1 MTNIFDSTNWPSY
14 PPAEFVSGDYFAF
27 KKAGLASEYPFASY
41 SVTFWASQFGSG
53 TGTTSANQ
61 ISLNAVESGTEYQIT
76 AGSTVTS
83 SWTVGKYQWS
93 LFVVDSSDAQ
103 KRQLIDN
110 GVFEIKPNWVTSTA
124 DPRSDARKNLELIE
138 DILYNRIQGD
148 VSSYSIAGRSLSKMS
163 PDELIELRDFY
174 ARQVLTEKR
183 NERIRQK
190 KGTGAN
196 ILADFRS

>member
-1 MTNIFDSTNWPSY
+1 MTNIFDSSNWPAY
-14 PPAEFVSGDYFAF
+14 PPEEFVSGDYFAF
-27 KKAGLASEYPFASY
+27 KKSGLASEYPLSSY
-41 SVTFWASQFGSG
+41 TVKFWASQFGSG

-83 SWTVGKYQWS
+83 SWAVGKYQWS
-93 LFVVDSSDAQ
+93 LFVEDSSDAQ

-110 GVFEIKPNWVTSTA
+110 GVFEVKPNWASSTA

-190 KGTGAN
+190 KGTGSN